1 MYLEYWLSHSTTAGG
16 IVKLASATHN
26 SPQLRLKR
34 VVDLAGA
41 VALLILLSPILL
53 IAAVLIK
60 ATSRGPMFHAQKQ
73 IGLNQRPFTM
83 WKFRT
88 MIPGAEQYESALRE
102 IHRADGPFFKVRND
116 PRVFPVGSFL
126 RKYSIDELPQ
136 LINVLKGDMS
146 LVGPRPL
153 FDFEVAGFDQWK
165 ALRRFSMRPGLTCIW
180 QVSGRSNASSEA
192 RMQYDLEYVNR
203 WSLWLDFKLLL
214 KTVPI
219 VLKGEGAE

>member
-1 MYLEYWLSHSTTAGG
+1 MYLEYWLSHSTTAGR
-16 IVKLASATHN
+16 IVTLASAMHK
-26 SPQLRLKR
+26 SPLLRLKR
-34 VVDLAGA
+34 VIDLAGA

-53 IAAVLIK
+53 ITAALIK
-60 ATSRGPMFHAQKQ
+60 ATSPGPVFHAQKQ

-88 MIPGAEQYESALRE
+88 MIPGAEQYESTLRE

-116 PRVFPVGSFL
+116 PRVLPIGRFL
-126 RKYSIDELPQ
+126 RRYSIDELPQ

-153 FDFEVAGFDQWK
+153 FDFEVQAFDQWK
-165 ALRRFSMRPGLTCIW
+165 ALRRFSMKPGLTCIW
-180 QVSGRSNASSEA
+180 QVSGRSITSSEA
-192 RMQYDLEYVNR
+192 RMQYDLEYVSR
-203 WSLWLDFKLLL
+203 WSLWLDLKLLL

-219 VLKGEGAE
+219 VLRGEGAE